1 MKIKIQLYFI
11 EHKAKGSRINK
22 KKNAQLTN
30 KQKEVSAKISHKQ
43 MLDNFKS

>member
-22 KKNAQLTN
+22 NNAQLTN
-30 KQKEVSAKISHKQ
+30 EQKEVSEKFSHK
-43 MLDNFKS
+43 